1 MKTIAVIPARLHS
14 TRFPKKILYPID
26 NKPMVAHVF
35 DQAKKAKSLDDVMVA
50 IDADDTA
57 DALKKLK
64 IKYVMTSKYHIS
76 GTDRIAEA
84 IADQDVEV
92 IINIQADEPQVD
104 PNLIDLLVSQFEDE
118 TIEMA
123 TVAGMNMDAKK
134 LTDTNTVKVLL
145 DRERFAVNFRRD
157 PIESEAGGYY
167 HHMGIY
173 AYRKSVLDKFIS
185 LEPSKNEIKFQL
197 EQYRALDNG
206 IRIKVVLTEKVNKGI
221 DTMDDLKKNLG
232 N

>member
-1 MKTIAVIPARLHS
+1 MKIIAVIPARLHS
-14 TRFPKKILYPID
+14 TRFSKKILYPID

-35 DQAKKAKSLDDVMVA
+35 DQAKKAKSLDDVIVA

-76 GTDRIAEA
+76 GTDRIAEV

-173 AYRKSVLDKFIS
+173 AYRKSVLDKFTS

-206 IRIKVVLTEKVNKGI
+206 IRIKVVLTKKVNKGI